1 MGQAAPGSQ
10 AQIMVKPRPAAPI
23 LGAAH
28 ESVYPKVLLTKLTR
42 GGKAGDGAIG
52 ARISSRIMYV
62 IVESSEWQWW
72 MTVA

>member
-1 MGQAAPGSQ
+1 MEFWKGVGQAAPGSQ

-28 ESVYPKVLLTKLTR
+28 ESVPKVLLTKLTR

-62 IVESSEWQWW
+62 IVESSEW
-72 MTVA
+72 